1 MLRQS
6 YTLNAICKYRQ
17 LSHEFQVLAYR
28 LGVLELLKEDLYRYV
43 NLRGKEKPQ
52 EQSHIYWK
60 MILVYVLI
68 KDNRELRRE
77 VSNWR
82 RWLIALVKEDEQRD
96 GQIGILVI
104 DVL

>member
-1 MLRQS
+1 
-6 YTLNAICKYRQ
+6 
-17 LSHEFQVLAYR
+17 
-28 LGVLELLKEDLYRYV
+28 
-43 NLRGKEKPQ
+43 LRGKEKPQ

-68 KDNRELRRE
+68 KDNKELRKE

-82 RWLIALVKEDEQRD
+82 RWLIALIREDEQRD

-104 DVL
+104 DILEEIYRNWRSLIVSDSEEILIICA